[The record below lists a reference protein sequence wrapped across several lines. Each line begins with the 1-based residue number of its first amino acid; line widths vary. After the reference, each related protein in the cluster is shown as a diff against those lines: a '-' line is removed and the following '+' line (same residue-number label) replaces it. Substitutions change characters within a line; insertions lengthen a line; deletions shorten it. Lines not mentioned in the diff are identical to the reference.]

1 MTISDTHLEEVLKS
15 LLQKNLKF
23 NLNNK
28 QFKKGKFI
36 LFKQNNYH
44 IEFTIDKGDKDFKK
58 FEVPI
63 PFDVEQWD
71 DDGLVYFDYRFTT
84 LAKNDKELH
93 RLLLS
98 LPKDGN
104 NKFYDKIMEIE
115 VLDGEE
121 NEG

>member
-1 MTISDTHLEEVLKS
+1 MTISDTHLEEVLKT

-28 QFKKGKFI
+28 KYKIGKLI

-44 IEFTIDKGDKDFKK
+44 IEFTINKGDDDLRR

-63 PFDVEQWD
+63 PFNVENWEE
-71 DDGLVYFDYRFTT
+71 DGLVYFDYRFAT
-84 LAKNDKELH
+84 LAKNDKDLH

-98 LPKDGN
+98 LPKEGN
-104 NKFYDKIMEIE
+104 NKFYDKILEIE
-115 VLDGEE
+115 VLDGKQDEA
-121 NEG
+121 